1 MYTAYYFVHFSA
13 KYEYVLII
21 KWDPNKNDFFLHS
34 KKVKKGPRIRLIGFP
49 EQGGVYKVLVK
60 YSMQKVLVKYSM
72 QKVLVKYYMQK
83 CTGWK

>member
-1 MYTAYYFVHFSA
+1 MNTTYYFVHFSA

-21 KWDPNKNDFFLHS
+21 KWGPNKDDFFLHS
-34 KKVKKGPRIRLIGFP
+34 KKVKKGLIGFP

-72 QKVLVKYYMQK
+72 QK